1 MAIAFSAIT
10 QQKVASPNTTNT
22 FSHTISGSNTILFVA
37 CSNENAGA
45 VTGATYN
52 GVSMTEIGSGN
63 ATLHLFYLI
72 NPTAGANN
80 VTITR
85 SGTANDF
92 HGWAISYTG
101 VKQSGQPDAFTANS
115 ASLTSTLNTTLTTI
129 ADNSWCIMVSRGDN
143 AGVAPGANC
152 TERSTPN
159 AYDAWAIFDTNA
171 PKTPAGSITMT
182 FTAGALSTMTTI
194 MASFSPSGA
203 NNGAGFLSLL

>member
-1 MAIAFSAIT
+1 MATAFSAIT

-22 FSHTISGSNTILFVA
+22 FSHTVSGSNTILFVA

-63 ATLHLFYLI
+63 GTLHLFYLI
-72 NPTAGANN
+72 NPTTGANN

-101 VKQSGQPDAFTANS
+101 VKQSGQPDASTTATAAS
-115 ASLTSTLNTTLTTI
+115 AASLTTTLTVV
-129 ADNSWCIMVSRGDN
+129 ANNSWAILVGRTDN
-143 AGVAPGANC
+143 AGMAASTNC
-152 TERSTPN
+152 ILRSSPD
-159 AYDAWAIFDTNA
+159 AYNAWALFDTNSA
-171 PKTPAGSITMT
+171 KASGSLSMV
-182 FTAGALSTMTTI
+182 FNGASPSNLTSV
-194 MASFSPSGA
+194 MASFAPSVT